1 MRATPYIIIVKTR
14 IRSMNELDM
23 DAPSYLIIFSRDIFL
38 CHILNRYKNKCGVR
52 CKNAIVVDME
62 RRHHQLE
69 TRTTDDE
76 LQAFYAMIVFLVC
89 VVCAKEPEFSCE
101 YCDKVYKQEGR
112 YHAHLAKCKVKVDT
126 DSGRSSSSSSEISEL
141 LRQNREMMVLL
152 QKQQETIQALVS
164 QLVVSGP

>member
-1 MRATPYIIIVKTR
+1 
-14 IRSMNELDM
+14 
-23 DAPSYLIIFSRDIFL
+23 
-38 CHILNRYKNKCGVR
+38 
-52 CKNAIVVDME
+52 ME
-62 RRHHQLE
+62 RHQQLE
-69 TRTTDDE
+69 TRTTNVE

-89 VVCAKEPEFSCE
+89 VVCSKEPEFSCE

-126 DSGRSSSSSSEISEL
+126 DSGRSSSSSEISEL